1 MTNSKGIRRF
11 IVPIVLVGLE
21 EHQVDDSLYSWFL
34 AEVVLEERSIEDVLT
49 NVSNPDDQVKLNNYI
64 IYRLLEVDP
73 GYLHPSGH

>member
-1 MTNSKGIRRF
+1 M
-11 IVPIVLVGLE
+11 PIVLVGLE